1 MARMTNARTEPSRE
15 TWRKHVAQ
23 WREGG
28 QSVPEYC
35 REHGLDV
42 GAMRYQIRRAPASTP
57 FRVARVER
65 VTAPAPLPA
74 PPAASSGRALAAAV
88 VIEFGPARI
97 HVESGVDP
105 ATLATVLAAFGV
117 RP

>member
-1 MARMTNARTEPSRE
+1 MANARTEPSRE
-15 TWRKHVAQ
+15 AWRKHVAQ
-23 WREGG
+23 WREDG
-28 QSVPEYC
+28 QSVPDYC

-42 GAMRYQIRRAPASTP
+42 GAMRYRIRRAPASTP
-57 FRVARVER
+57 YRVARVER
-65 VTAPAPLPA
+65 VTARSPLPA
-74 PPAASSGRALAAAV
+74 PPSASVGSALAAAV
-88 VIEFGPARI
+88 VIELGRARI